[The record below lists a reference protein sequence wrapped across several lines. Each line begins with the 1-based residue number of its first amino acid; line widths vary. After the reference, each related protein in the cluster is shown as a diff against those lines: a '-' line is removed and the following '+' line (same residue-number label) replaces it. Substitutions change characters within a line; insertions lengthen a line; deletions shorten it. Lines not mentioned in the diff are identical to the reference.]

1 MQFGKSAILIKTKFQ
16 YVLNCRAEDIKSRV
30 GKHFLSMYL
39 AKFKE
44 KELGEQRRKFIAL

>member
-1 MQFGKSAILIKTKFQ
+1 MQFGKFAILIKTKPQ
-16 YVLNCRAEDIKSRV
+16 YVLNCRAEDVKSRV

-44 KELGEQRRKFIAL
+44 KELGERRRKFLDL